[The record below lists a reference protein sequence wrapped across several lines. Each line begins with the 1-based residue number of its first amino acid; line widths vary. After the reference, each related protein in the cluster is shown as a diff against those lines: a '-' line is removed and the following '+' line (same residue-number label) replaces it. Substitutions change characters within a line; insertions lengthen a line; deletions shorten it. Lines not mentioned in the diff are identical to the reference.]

1 MMIQF
6 ESIKLIRKVIQ
17 IMSTRTKSNIF
28 LFMAAIVWGFAFV
41 AQCDVKIGTGY
52 FLFSRSIL
60 GALALIPVILIFERE
75 SILTPKFKNTV
86 IYGMITGT
94 VLFIASYLQQEG
106 INIDKVAGKAVFMT
120 GFYSVLV
127 PVFAFIIWKKKTTYN
142 VWIGAFLSIVGLYFL
157 CMTDGYTS
165 VGLSDIYLLTGA
177 VFWSFHI
184 LTIDKFIDKVSPIK
198 YSAVQFFT
206 CGMIG
211 LIVGIF
217 TEDAPTLAT
226 LEYTLWPIVYCGVF
240 SSGVA
245 YTCQILGQKD
255 ADPTYAP
262 IILSTESVFA
272 AIGGMIFLNEV
283 ISLRGY
289 MGCILMF
296 MGIVISQL
304 QLKKSKQ

>member
-1 MMIQF
+1 
-6 ESIKLIRKVIQ
+6 
-17 IMSTRTKSNIF
+17 MSKRFKSNIF
-28 LFMAAIVWGFAFV
+28 LFVAAIVWGFAFV
-41 AQCDVKIGTGY
+41 AQCDVRIGSGY
-52 FLFSRSIL
+52 FLAARSVL
-60 GALALIPVILIFERE
+60 GTIALIPVILIFERE
-75 SILTPKFKNTV
+75 SIFTKKFLSTLK
-86 IYGMITGT
+86 YGMITGV

-106 INIDKVAGKAVFMT
+106 INIDKVAGKAGFIT

-217 TEDAPTLAT
+217 TEDAPSAT
-226 LEYTLWPIVYCGVF
+226 LLTSTLWPIVYCGVF

-289 MGCILMF
+289 IGCILIF
-296 MGIVISQL
+296 AGIVISQI
-304 QLKKSKQ
+304 QFKRK

>member
-1 MMIQF
+1 
-6 ESIKLIRKVIQ
+6 
-17 IMSTRTKSNIF
+17 MSTRVKSNIF

-41 AQCDVKIGTGY
+41 AQCDIQIGTGY

-60 GALALIPVILIFERE
+60 GAIALIPVILIFERE
-75 SILTPKFKNTV
+75 SIFTPKFKNTV
-86 IYGMITGT
+86 IYGMITGA
-94 VLFIASYLQQEG
+94 VLFIASYLQQQG
-106 INIDKVAGKAVFMT
+106 INIDKTAGKAGFIT
-120 GFYSVLV
+120 GMYTVLV
-127 PVFAFIIWKKKTTYN
+127 PIFNFIIWKSKTTYN
-142 VWIGAFLSIVGLYFL
+142 VWIGAVLSLIGLYFL

-165 VGLSDIYLLTGA
+165 VGMGDLYLLCGA

-184 LTIDKFIDKVSPIK
+184 LAVDKFIDKVSPIK
-198 YSAVQFFT
+198 YSAIQFIT
-206 CGMIG
+206 CGIIG
-211 LIVGIF
+211 LVMGIF
-217 TEDAPTLAT
+217 TEEAPTLST

-283 ISLRGY
+283 IPIRGY

-296 MGIVISQL
+296 SGIVISQIDI
-304 QLKKSKQ
+304 KTK

>member
-1 MMIQF
+1 
-6 ESIKLIRKVIQ
+6 
-17 IMSTRTKSNIF
+17 MSKRLKSNIF
-28 LFMAAIVWGFAFV
+28 MFVAAIVWGFAFV
-41 AQCDVKIGTGY
+41 AQCDVNIGSGY
-52 FLFSRSIL
+52 FLAARSVL
-60 GALALIPVILIFERE
+60 GTIALIPVILIFERE
-75 SILTPKFKNTV
+75 SIFTKKFLSTLK
-86 IYGMITGT
+86 YGMITGV
-94 VLFIASYLQQEG
+94 VLFVASYLQQQG
-106 INIDKVAGKAVFMT
+106 INIDKVAGKAGFIT

-127 PVFAFIIWKKKTTYN
+127 PIFAFVIWKKKTSYN
-142 VWIGAFLSIVGLYFL
+142 VWIGAILSIAGLYFL

-165 VGLSDIYLLTGA
+165 VGLSDIYLLAGA

-211 LIVGIF
+211 LIVGLF
-217 TEDAPTLAT
+217 TEDAPTAKLIT
-226 LEYTLWPIVYCGVF
+226 STIWPIVYCGVF

-283 ISLRGY
+283 IELRGY

-296 MGIVISQL
+296 AGIVISQMEI
-304 QLKKSKQ
+304 KSR

>member
-1 MMIQF
+1 
-6 ESIKLIRKVIQ
+6 
-17 IMSTRTKSNIF
+17 MSKRLKSNIF
-28 LFMAAIVWGFAFV
+28 MFVAAIVWGFAFV
-41 AQCDVKIGTGY
+41 AQCDVSIGSGY
-52 FLFSRSIL
+52 FLAARSVL
-60 GALALIPVILIFERE
+60 GTIALIPVILIFERE
-75 SILTPKFKNTV
+75 SIFTKKFLSTLK
-86 IYGMITGT
+86 YGMITGV

-106 INIDKVAGKAVFMT
+106 INIDKVAGKAGFIT

-127 PVFAFIIWKKKTTYN
+127 PIFAFIIWKKKTSYN
-142 VWIGAFLSIVGLYFL
+142 VWIGAILSISGLYFL

-165 VGLSDIYLLTGA
+165 VGLADIYLLIGA

-217 TEDAPTLAT
+217 TEDAPTTT
-226 LEYTLWPIVYCGVF
+226 LLTSTLWPIVYCGVF

-283 ISLRGY
+283 ITLRGY
-289 MGCILMF
+289 MGCLLMF
-296 MGIVISQL
+296 AGIVISQINI
-304 QLKKSKQ
+304 KNK